1 MIKSGLVSISF
12 RKLSVEEIIKLVH
25 EAKLT
30 HIEWGGD
37 VHVPHG
43 DLETAAKVRNM
54 MKSHQLCTAAY
65 GSYYRAGIKDQ
76 PDFNAVAET
85 AAILEAS
92 TIRVWAGNLGSAE
105 CSAEQREIILDDLR
119 RITAIAAAKGI
130 SISTEFH
137 GGTITDTNE
146 STLAMLNAIQSD
158 NFHTYWQPAVNRSV
172 EYRLAGLH
180 EVLPRLTNIHVFQ
193 WKYENNAN
201 IRLPLAE
208 GAADWK
214 LYLDAAKTTGREHIA
229 MLEFFRDDSVEQF
242 KKDAATL
249 NQWLA

>member
-12 RKLSVEEIIKLVH
+12 RKLTVAEVVNLVS
-25 EAKLT
+25 EAGLS

-43 DLETAAKVRNM
+43 DLAIATQVRKLM
-54 MKSHQLCTAAY
+54 ESHKLHTAAY
-65 GSYYRAGIKDQ
+65 GSYYRAGAADQ

-85 AAILEAS
+85 ASILGAP

-105 CSAEQREIILDDLR
+105 CSAEQRAAIIRDLR
-119 RITAIAAAKGI
+119 RITAIAAGHGI

-146 STLAMLNAIQSD
+146 STTAMLNEIQSD
-158 NFHTYWQPAVNRSV
+158 NFRTYWQPAVNRSV
-172 EYRLAGLH
+172 EYRLAGLQ
-180 EVLPRLTNIHVFQ
+180 EVLPRLTNVHVFQ
-193 WKYENNAN
+193 WKYENGVNV
-201 IRLPLAE
+201 RLPLAE

-214 LYLDAAKTTGREHIA
+214 IYLDTVKSTGREHIA
-229 MLEFFRDDSVEQF
+229 MLEFVRDDSVEQF
-242 KKDAATL
+242 KEDAATL
-249 NQWLA
+249 NAWLS